1 MKVKVKDSEME
12 CYFSGS
18 LGDADGYSLNYE
30 ISDDI
35 KKRMNTDGGV
45 FTEAEADSLTLVTP
59 VERREE
65 FEDFL
70 NTHWSDLDYY
80 VMRLRKG
87 SGVPINNEGYEIAE
101 GSILDGKGNEIVEGE
116 YTVKDGFWVYLD
128 GKPIQ

>member
-1 MKVKVKDSEME
+1 MKTKVKNHEME

-18 LGDADGYSLNYE
+18 LGDANGYSLNYE

-35 KKRMNTDGGV
+35 KKRMNTNGGV

-80 VMRLRKG
+80 VMRIRKG

-101 GSILDGKGNEIVEGE
+101 GSILDGKDNEIVKGN
-116 YTVKDGFWVYLD
+116 YAVKDGLYVDLD
-128 GKPIQ
+128 GKPIL